1 MIRIPIKQ
9 KQNKKITPKK
19 KENVGRRRSVGP
31 TEILPISP
39 PDSHANRQLSRMG
52 GGEEGGG
59 GTGGGECR
67 KRETPSRGN
76 PENKNKKKRKRPR
89 RRRGEEKRPRRKPAV
104 EGACVVLDGQA
115 GARSHRGA
123 MKGRGSR
130 DRDFG
135 VCLIRDLGVSIMGLD
150 LFFYGD

>member
-1 MIRIPIKQ
+1 
-9 KQNKKITPKK
+9 
-19 KENVGRRRSVGP
+19 
-31 TEILPISP
+31 
-39 PDSHANRQLSRMG
+39 MG
-52 GGEEGGG
+52 GGEEGGAVQG
-59 GTGGGECR
+59 GLGGECR

-76 PENKNKKKRKRPR
+76 PENKSKKKRKRPR
-89 RRRGEEKRPRRKPAV
+89 RRRGEEKRPKRKPAV